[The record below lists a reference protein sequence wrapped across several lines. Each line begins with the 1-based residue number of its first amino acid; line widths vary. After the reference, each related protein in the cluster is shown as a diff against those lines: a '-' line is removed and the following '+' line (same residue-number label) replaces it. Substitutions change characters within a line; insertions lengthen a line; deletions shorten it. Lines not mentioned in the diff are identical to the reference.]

1 MSDHFAEMSM
11 RFEEGSHSLLITHYS
26 LLITHYFII
35 KKGRLRKGSPLNNP
49 YPMKN
54 LLQP

>member
-11 RFEEGSHSLLITHYS
+11 RFEEGSHS